1 MNTAISGISL
11 PAPAGLRHDQSYSA
25 VIDKLSE
32 MSVRKAHDPFLDV
45 PWDAPESVIEPGD
58 ARLAINP
65 QHPLARTSW
74 YEQLDAETQ
83 ARFGA
88 EWLSQQLRYA
98 TGFEAALSR
107 GLLMF
112 AQTLGNR
119 APEFRYVMHEV
130 VEESR
135 HSQMFQGLIAR
146 LGTDPQPV
154 TAAERWIDDRVIGTS
169 RWFPELFF
177 LAVLGGEI
185 FIDRQ
190 NREELRRP
198 KAEVHPLVRRVMQI
212 HVTEEARH
220 VCFAEKY
227 LQEHLPRL
235 GAHKRA
241 ALKLIT
247 PILLVESPRKLLQP
261 SAEIVK
267 RFAIP
272 PTTLREVF
280 GPNTA
285 YQSFLEAAVEPLR
298 ELAETHGFWS
308 QAAWQRA
315 GLARSE
321 N

>member
-11 PAPAGLRHDQSYSA
+11 PVPEGLRREQSYTA
-25 VIDKLSE
+25 IVHKLSE

-45 PWDAPESVIEPGD
+45 AWDAPESAIEPND

-65 QHPLARTSW
+65 RHPLARTSW
-74 YEQLDAETQ
+74 YEQLDAETR

-119 APEFRYVMHEV
+119 TPEFRYVMHEV

-135 HSQMFQGLIAR
+135 HSQMFQGLIDR
-146 LGTDPQPV
+146 LGTDPVPV

-185 FIDRQ
+185 FIDGQ
-190 NREELRRP
+190 NRDELRRP
-198 KAEVHPLVRRVMQI
+198 KVEVHPLVRRVMQI

-220 VCFAEKY
+220 VCFAETY
-227 LQEHLPRL
+227 LRERLPRL
-235 GAHKRA
+235 SASKRA
-241 ALKLIT
+241 AMKLLA

-261 SAEIVK
+261 SAAMAQ

-272 PTTLREVF
+272 SATLHEVF
-280 GPNTA
+280 GPNTE
-285 YQSFLEAAVEPLR
+285 YRSFLETAVEPLR
-298 ELAETHGFWS
+298 ELADAHGFWS
-308 QAAWQRA
+308 RAAWQRA
-315 GLARSE
+315 GLTS
-321 N
+321 